1 MKNARAFD
9 VKKRWYL
16 MKKRGVFDEI
26 KRGFSMK
33 TLWFLM
39 KKAVVFDKKNGGF

>member
-1 MKNARAFD
+1 
-9 VKKRWYL
+9 